1 MFSWVAAASYIC
13 TLAAGAMAS
22 VAVVARAV
30 VDSKSSAMPQA
41 TFAITLAVH
50 GAIRNTSHSWA
61 SEMWRMGSDGSSN
74 SPTATFSWVSA
85 RNVTGSTKCV
95 PCSVMTTFTRTPA
108 FCSPRT
114 ISPAL

>member
-1 MFSWVAAASYIC
+1 MC

-50 GAIRNTSHSWA
+50 GAMRNTSHS
-61 SEMWRMGSDGSSN
+61 
-74 SPTATFSWVSA
+74 
-85 RNVTGSTKCV
+85 
-95 PCSVMTTFTRTPA
+95 
-108 FCSPRT
+108 
-114 ISPAL
+114 

>member
-1 MFSWVAAASYIC
+1 MKRTPRRRSVAMFSWVAAASYMC

-50 GAIRNTSHSWA
+50 GAMRNTSHS
-61 SEMWRMGSDGSSN
+61 
-74 SPTATFSWVSA
+74 
-85 RNVTGSTKCV
+85 
-95 PCSVMTTFTRTPA
+95 
-108 FCSPRT
+108 
-114 ISPAL
+114 